1 MRRILIV
8 VCLCGALQAP
18 AHAQE
23 SVAQVPQSISRS
35 AVATAPAQISS
46 PTARDRTAVVQL
58 PSGLVER
65 GGAGATPVE
74 DKSPPAGTLGVALSP
89 PVRAAGSVDAD
100 EIARLLARGDAATI
114 DAAAALAL
122 GATSPSQP
130 STEDLIDE
138 RQMKARAAS
147 SHGFVNGDK

>member
-1 MRRILIV
+1 VRRILIAA
-8 VCLCGALQAP
+8 CLCGALHAP

-35 AVATAPAQISS
+35 AAATAPAQISS

-65 GGAGATPVE
+65 EPARAAPVE
-74 DKSPPAGTLGVALSP
+74 EKAAPAGTLGVALSP

-122 GATSPSQP
+122 GATSASPQ

-138 RQMKARAAS
+138 RQMKARVAN
-147 SHGFVNGDK
+147 SHGLVNGDK